1 MKQRKTYG
9 VTGLMEWHAI
19 LTAGK
24 AKVHVDFTGGALT
37 GYGVT
42 PAEYSTEDPFIQA
55 VIENSSYYK
64 TGRIATL
71 RTIILEPEEVKEEKA
86 EKEEA
91 VEVLTVA
98 VGSLDDA
105 RDYLVEHHGMN
116 ASSLRSK
123 KSILENGAKVG
134 VQFEGL

>member
-1 MKQRKTYG
+1 M
-9 VTGLMEWHAI
+9 TGLMEWHAI

-64 TGRIATL
+64 TGRIITL
-71 RTIILEPEEVKEEKA
+71 RTINLEPEKVKEEKV
-86 EKEEA
+86 EEED

-105 RDYLVEHHGMN
+105 RDYLVENHGMS

-123 KSILENGAKVG
+123 KSILENGVKVG
-134 VQFEGL
+134 VKFEGL